1 MSKQKSRDNKSATT
15 FWMEKDLKKNAQEK
29 VRLIENFTLTD
40 LINRAVKIYLEES
53 HKEDGDMGSKI
64 ARASD
69 KLAMAELSQNIVVT
83 QLENKLETR
92 ISKLENTITDTVTI
106 LKDIETQVDEL
117 ITGKKFQQTIR
128 AEVALMVT
136 PVMER
141 LQELLEGI
149 MRT

>member
-1 MSKQKSRDNKSATT
+1 MSKSKSRDNKSATT
-15 FWMEKDLKKNAQEK
+15 FWMDKDLKKNAQDK
-29 VRLIENFTLTD
+29 VRLIDNFTLTD
-40 LINRAVKIYLEES
+40 LINRSVRIYLDSS
-53 HKEDGDMGSKI
+53 HKEDGDMGTKI

-83 QLENKLETR
+83 QLEEKIDNLKNE
-92 ISKLENTITDTVTI
+92 ISDAVTKF
-106 LKDIETQVDEL
+106 KDVETQVDEI

-141 LQELLEGI
+141 LQELLGG
-149 MRT
+149 MTRS

>member
-1 MSKQKSRDNKSATT
+1 MSKSKSRDNKSATT
-15 FWMEKDLKKNAQEK
+15 FWMDKDLKKNAQDK

-40 LINRAVKIYLEES
+40 LINRSVRVYLDLS
-53 HKEDGDMGSKI
+53 HKDDGEVGSKI

-83 QLENKLETR
+83 QLETKLENR
-92 ISKLENTITDTVTI
+92 ISKLESVISDAANS

-141 LQELLEGI
+141 LQELLGGM

>member
-1 MSKQKSRDNKSATT
+1 MSKSKSRENKSATT
-15 FWMEKDLKKNAQEK
+15 FWMDKDLKKNAQGK
-29 VRLIENFTLTD
+29 VREIENFTLTD
-40 LINRAVKIYLEES
+40 LINRAVRIYLDHG
-53 HKEDGDMGSKI
+53 HKDDGDVGDKI

-69 KLAMAELSQNIVVT
+69 KLAMAEISQNIVVT
-83 QLENKLETR
+83 QLEENLKNR
-92 ISKLENTITDTVTI
+92 ISKLEKEISDAVTN
-106 LKDIETQVDEL
+106 LKDIETQVDDL

-141 LQELLEGI
+141 LQDLLGGM

>member
-1 MSKQKSRDNKSATT
+1 
-15 FWMEKDLKKNAQEK
+15 MEKDLKKNAQEK

>member
-1 MSKQKSRDNKSATT
+1 MSKSKSRENKSATT
-15 FWMEKDLKKNAQEK
+15 FWMDKVLKKDAQEK
-29 VRLIENFTLTD
+29 VRLIDNFTLTD
-40 LINRAVKIYLEES
+40 LINRAVKIYLDES
-53 HKEDGDMGSKI
+53 HKDDGEVGGKI

-83 QLENKLETR
+83 QLENKLENR
-92 ISKLENTITDTVTI
+92 IVKLENVISESTNK

-141 LQELLEGI
+141 LQEILAGI